1 MSLFSN
7 KHLNNFYDRF
17 FFRKST
23 LRKPVGWS
31 SEFVEYL
38 FTIFIWLTRNIYA
51 EFQVPNY
58 IMELWELVSQWG
70 FSGFNQAVL
79 HIVFQNQIEV
89 NAQNRDIT
97 IRWKTLPWPS
107 LPTVLLRCAVVV
119 VISDIASVSLQLDLS
134 CPSHWT
140 LLFNSL
146 QHGLGA
152 NRYFFIPFLTF
163 VRIMNYVQ

>member
-1 MSLFSN
+1 MRIVPLLTILHVTDMFHIR
-7 KHLNNFYDRF
+7 KLWVRRVFIYHF
-17 FFRKST
+17 F
-23 LRKPVGWS
+23 
-31 SEFVEYL
+31 
-38 FTIFIWLTRNIYA
+38 WLMRNIYE

-58 IMELWELVSQWG
+58 IKELLELVSQWV
-70 FSGFNQAVL
+70 FVL
-79 HIVFQNQIEV
+79 QNQIEV
-89 NAQNRDIT
+89 NAQKCDII

-152 NRYFFIPFLTF
+152 NRYCFIPFLTF